1 MVASKTMPE
10 SGRTAH
16 PAELFNEIMSAI
28 GKSKR
33 EIAKSLGISR
43 WRLDML
49 LSVDKSADIAAWLGA
64 AATSRAK

>member
-1 MVASKTMPE
+1 MVASKTMLD
-10 SGRTAH
+10 SVRTAH
-16 PAELFNEIMSAI
+16 PAELFNEIMPAI

-49 LSVDKSADIAAWLGA
+49 LSVDKSADIAAWL
-64 AATSRAK
+64 RRPRR